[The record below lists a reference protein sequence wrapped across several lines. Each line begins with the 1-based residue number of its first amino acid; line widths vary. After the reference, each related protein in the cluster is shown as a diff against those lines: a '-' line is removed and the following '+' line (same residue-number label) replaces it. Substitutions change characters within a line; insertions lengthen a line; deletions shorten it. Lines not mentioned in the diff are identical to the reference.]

1 MEFSSYK
8 DTESILKDIV
18 SIKIQGATNV
28 ALATI
33 HGVKIV
39 LKQFSS
45 NEPNQRIFDHVIEIG
60 SVLANARL
68 NEPLAKNFIK
78 FLKYSVVSKKIMEL
92 ETEQFLKAFEESV
105 DEYLA
110 IIEGSKTGILDYGLK
125 NLKDTEAIFTHCHSS
140 TAENLIIGIN
150 KEVKDLK
157 VVCTETRPLFQGR
170 ITATK
175 LVEAG
180 VDTTMI
186 TDSAA
191 ESYITGKGLFD
202 VDIVFIGADE
212 IDIHGNAMNKVGSWG
227 VVLAAYF
234 ANKPVYVITPFLKVD
249 TDTATKP
256 FIVERRDPKEVWDT
270 PPQGLKIDNPSF
282 DIVPGNLITG
292 YITEFGL
299 IYPSDVVRTIRDKY
313 GWLF

>member
-1 MEFSSYK
+1 MDFSSYK
-8 DTESILKDIV
+8 DTQSLLEDIK

-33 HGVKIV
+33 YGVQFL
-39 LKQFSS
+39 LKKFG
-45 NEPNQRIFDHVIEIG
+45 PNDTSRNVYEHIIEVG
-60 SVLANARL
+60 TKLANARP

-78 FLKYSVVSKKIMEL
+78 FLKFNVVTKNLLEL
-92 ETEQFLKAFEESV
+92 ETSAFIKTLDKLC
-105 DEYLA
+105 DEYFE
-110 IIEGSKTGILDYGLK
+110 IIEDSKKGIIDYGLK
-125 NLKDTEAIFTHCHSS
+125 HLKETEAIFTHCHSS
-140 TAENLIIGIN
+140 TAENLIIGLN
-150 KEVKDLK
+150 KSIKGLK

-170 ITATK
+170 ITATN
-175 LVEAG
+175 LVSNG
-180 VDTTMI
+180 VDTTLV

-202 VDIVFIGADE
+202 IDIVFIGADE

-249 TDTATKP
+249 TDTVTKP
-256 FIVERRDPKEVWDT
+256 FIVERRDPSEVWDK
-270 PPQGLKIDNPSF
+270 PPKGLKIDNPSF

-299 IYPSDVVRTIRDKY
+299 IYSADVVRTIREKY